1 MVRIGVTGHRFL
13 TAMDKISAGIE
24 KALRWIEQEYP
35 GESLTVVSSLA
46 EGADRL
52 VAHHILKRTGAQ
64 LIAPLPLART
74 KYMDDFA
81 STESKEEFL
90 DLIAAADEVVEPPEG
105 ESRGAYQEAGDY
117 VLNHCDVLLT
127 VWDGKS
133 VQGHGGTAH
142 IVEQA
147 RMRGLPIA
155 WVHAG
160 NRKLG
165 THQPSSRG
173 AEQGVVTFENLVT
186 C

>member
-13 TAMDKISAGIE
+13 TEMDKISAGIE
-24 KALRWIEQEYP
+24 KALRRIEQQYL
-35 GESLTVVSSLA
+35 GESLTIVSSLA
-46 EGADRL
+46 EGTDRL
-52 VAHHILKRTGAQ
+52 VVHHILKRTGAQ
-64 LIAPLPLART
+64 LIAPLPLARA

-90 DLIAAADEVVEPPEG
+90 AFLAAADQVVQLPEA
-105 ESRGAYQEAGDY
+105 ESREVAYQAAGEY
-117 VLNHCDVLLT
+117 VLDHCDVLLT

-133 VQGHGGTAH
+133 AQGQGGTAH

-160 NRKLG
+160 NRKPG
-165 THQPSSRG
+165 THDPGSLE
-173 AEQGVVTFENLVT
+173 AEQGVIMFENFG
-186 C
+186 

>member
-13 TAMDKISAGIE
+13 SELDKISAGIE
-24 KALRWIEQEYP
+24 EALRRIEQEFP
-35 GESLTVVSSLA
+35 GESVRVVSSLA

-52 VAHHILKRTGAQ
+52 VVHHILKRTGSQ
-64 LIAPLPLART
+64 LIAPLPSARAR
-74 KYMDDFA
+74 YMDDFA

-90 DLIAAADEVVEPPEG
+90 DFIADADEVVELPEA
-105 ESRGAYQEAGDY
+105 ESREAAYQAAGDY

-133 VQGHGGTAH
+133 AQGHGGTAH

-160 NRKLG
+160 NRKPG
-165 THQPSSRG
+165 TREPSSMG
-173 AEQGVVTFENLVT
+173 AEQGVVTFENFG
-186 C
+186 